1 MNRMNTTYETAPAT
15 ILLATH
21 CACCA
26 RPLVDAVSVET
37 GIGPDCRKKHGFA
50 APDAEV
56 DEAALVAALSAYNQ
70 GRGYETAIVT
80 SQADVSGRTLAN
92 RIVHRIAVEQD
103 VPGVAHLVNA
113 LRALGFA
120 KLAARVAKRLVRI
133 TITAEGADLLVVAPY
148 SEEALT
154 AWRGIPGRRWDKAA
168 KATRVPAKCA
178 RPLWDLLRTHFR
190 GVFAV
195 GPKGV
200 FVVA

>member
-1 MNRMNTTYETAPAT
+1 MNTTYETAPAT

-56 DEAALVAALSAYNQ
+56 DEAALVAALSAYSTTI
-70 GRGYETAIVT
+70 GAALDLSVELEPRV
-80 SQADVSGRTLAN
+80 LAN
-92 RIVHRIAVEQD
+92 KIVHRIAVEQD
-103 VPGVAHLVNA
+103 APSVAFLVNA

-120 KLAARVAKRLVRI
+120 KLAARVATRLVRI
-133 TITAEGADLLVVAPY
+133 TITAEGSDLLVVAPY

-190 GVFAV
+190 GVFAT

-200 FVVA
+200 FVIA